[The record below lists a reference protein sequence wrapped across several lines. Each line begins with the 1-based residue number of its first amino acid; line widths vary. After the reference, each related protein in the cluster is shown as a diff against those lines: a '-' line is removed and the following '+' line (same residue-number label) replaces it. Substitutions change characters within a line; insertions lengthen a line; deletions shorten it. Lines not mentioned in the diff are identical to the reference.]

1 MLDAIYDIALGM
13 LLNDATSKKLGK
25 KKSLVPI
32 KLPKY
37 KRIFKLYTLLS
48 NL

>member
-25 KKSLVPI
+25 KKNHWFPSSCQNI
-32 KLPKY
+32 
-37 KRIFKLYTLLS
+37 RGF
-48 NL
+48 